1 MTLWLN
7 AHLSPAIATWITA
20 TFGITAIAVRDLGL
34 RESEDP
40 DIFEAAK
47 AAGGV
52 IVMTKD
58 RDFVELVERYGAP
71 PQVIWLTCGNT
82 SNARLKE
89 ILTATLPNAI
99 ELLRSGES
107 VVEITGI

>member
-1 MTLWLN
+1 MTIWLN
-7 AHLSPAIATWITA
+7 DYRSPAIAVWITA

-47 AAGGV
+47 AAGEV
-52 IVMTKD
+52 ILMTKD
-58 RDFVELVERYGAP
+58 RDFLELVERHGSP
-71 PQVIWLTCGNT
+71 PQVIWLTCGNA
-82 SNARLKE
+82 SNDRLKE

-107 VVEITGI
+107 VVEITGN

>member
-1 MTLWLN
+1 MTIWLK

-20 TFGITAIAVRDLGL
+20 TFGITAIAVGDLGL

-40 DIFEAAK
+40 DIFEVAK

-71 PQVIWLTCGNT
+71 PQVIWLTCFNT

-107 VVEITGI
+107 VVEITDT